1 MKNFI
6 KEYLNIIACCI
17 LGFIFIL
24 SSFYFVMN
32 YYHYDELK
40 GRIYVGENDGKL
52 VNYRNTV
59 DEIKV
64 NLDNF
69 RTKKSTNES
78 YKRLYQI
85 LSTCHL
91 VMTGPDLYYKTEMN
105 RYYDPHDVYVL
116 GGNFQSEVLNKCWA
130 LNLSSINNEKNN
142 EIIKNVAPFVNNEVN
157 TIIKQTTTALEEIQS
172 NSSYFYTTKISSMT
186 IRNYLSVDYNTITDS
201 YQQFADL
208 VLDLSKLINGGSN
221 D

>member
-1 MKNFI
+1 MKKFI
-6 KEYLNIIACCI
+6 KDYLNIIAFCI
-17 LGFIFIL
+17 IGFVFIL

-40 GRIYVGENDGKL
+40 GRVYVGENDGKL
-52 VNYRNTV
+52 VNYRNTI
-59 DEIKV
+59 DEIKI
-64 NLDNF
+64 NLDKF
-69 RTKKSTNES
+69 KAKKSTNTS
-78 YKRLYQI
+78 YEKLYQS

-91 VMTGPDLYYKTEMN
+91 VMTGQDVYYKMEMN

-116 GGNFQSEVLNKCWA
+116 GGKFQSEILNKCWA
-130 LNLSSINNEKNN
+130 LHLSSIKDEKND
-142 EIIKNVAPFVNNEVN
+142 EIIKNVAPFVNDEVN
-157 TIIKQTTTALEEIQS
+157 TIINQTTTALEEIQS

-186 IRNYLSVDYNTITDS
+186 IRNYLSVDYSTITDS